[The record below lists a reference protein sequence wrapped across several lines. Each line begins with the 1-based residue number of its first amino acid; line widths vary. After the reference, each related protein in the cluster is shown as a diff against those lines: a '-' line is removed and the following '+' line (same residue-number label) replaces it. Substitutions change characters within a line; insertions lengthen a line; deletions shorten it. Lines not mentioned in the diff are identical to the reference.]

1 MFGIAVGVFRMADR
15 LVELASYFAE
25 TKTPLRDHDA
35 IRAELASRWSDLSA
49 EEIRRGLEI
58 GIELVKARLQ
68 EAERLVTQPVA
79 AMPPPSSRGQH
90 KGTSNNC
97 TI

>member
-1 MFGIAVGVFRMADR
+1 MADR
-15 LVELASYFAE
+15 SVELASYFAE

-35 IRAELASRWSDLSA
+35 IRAELASRWPDLSG

-68 EAERLVTQPVA
+68 EAERLVA
-79 AMPPPSSRGQH
+79 AIGNSSSEQAPYGPD
-90 KGTSNNC
+90 S
-97 TI
+97 